1 MKKIIA
7 KSGPLRGEIVVES
20 DKSISHRAVIFAALA
35 RGESV
40 VENFLAAADTLSTCD
55 CLRQLGIEIRE
66 RGSALVIPGRGL
78 NGLIAPRVI
87 LYCGNSGTT
96 MRLMSGVLAA
106 QSFHSMLGGDDS
118 LNRRPM
124 KRVIEPLTMMGADIS
139 ARNHGSFAPLD
150 IRGRNLKGIK
160 YELPVASAQIKSA
173 LLLAGLYADG
183 ETVVVEPEK
192 SRDHTERML
201 SSMGANLQVNNYN
214 ISIKSGQ
221 GLEPQKFI
229 VPGDISSAAFF
240 MVAAMVVPGSEL
252 KIKDV
257 GVNPTRSGIIDI
269 LTSMGGK
276 INIEN
281 QRIVGG
287 EPIADLVV
295 SASDLKGIVVEGE
308 IIPRLIDEIPV
319 LAVAMAVA
327 EGESIV
333 KGASE
338 LRVKETD
345 RISAICSELGK
356 MGIDIKETEDG
367 FVINGQPDALIGS
380 VVNSHED
387 HRIAMCLAVAA
398 LVARGET
405 TVEGSEAVA
414 ISFPGFWE
422 LLDTIRR

>member
-1 MKKIIA
+1 MQKIID
-7 KSGPLRGEIVVES
+7 KSGPLRGEIAVEA

-35 RGESV
+35 QGESV
-40 VENFLAAADTLSTCD
+40 VENFLEAADTLSTCD
-55 CLRQLGIEIRE
+55 CIRQLGIEIRE
-66 RGSALVIPGRGL
+66 RSSALVIQGRGL
-78 NGLIAPRVI
+78 NGLVAPRVI
-87 LYCGNSGTT
+87 LDCGNSGTT

-124 KRVIEPLTMMGADIS
+124 KRVIEPLALMGADIS
-139 ARNHGSFAPLD
+139 ARSHGSYAPLD
-150 IRGRNLKGIK
+150 IWGRDLKGVK

-173 LLLAGLYADG
+173 ILLAGLYADG
-183 ETVVVEPEK
+183 ETVVIEPEK

-201 SSMGANLQVNNYN
+201 GSMGANLQVNNSY
-214 ISIKSGQ
+214 ISIRSGQ
-221 GLEPQKFI
+221 GLEPQRFI

-240 MVAAMVVPGSEL
+240 MVAAMVIPGSEL

-257 GVNPTRSGIIDI
+257 GINPTRSGIIDVLI
-269 LTSMGGK
+269 SMGGK
-276 INIEN
+276 VKIEN
-281 QRIVGG
+281 QRIAGG

-295 SASDLKGIVVEGE
+295 SASNLKGTVLEGE

-327 EGESIV
+327 EGESVV
-333 KGASE
+333 KGAGE

-356 MGIDIKETEDG
+356 MGADIKETDDG
-367 FVINGQPDALIGS
+367 FVINGQADALTGS
-380 VVNSHED
+380 RVNSHED
-387 HRIAMCLAVAA
+387 HRIAMSLAVAA
-398 LVARGET
+398 LAARGET
-405 TVEGSEAVA
+405 TLEGSQAVA

-422 LLDTIRR
+422 ILDTIRS